1 MVRID
6 QTICLIVVKM
16 GIIIRK
22 NVAKFDDQSENIIL
36 VKGASSAY
44 NGNWRPTV
52 KMDYVHGCSPNM
64 PSLPVYSVG
73 YHEPRHHLLG
83 SWRILPTEFEKKSF
97 RSVNEQINQLW
108 TNKKVMKTVNLVK
121 SNLFYPVMTETGQND
136 KSQNMQYC
144 CLWRITVLTN
154 GSVTVAFFG
163 MLCGELE

>member
-16 GIIIRK
+16 AIIIRK

-36 VKGASSAY
+36 IKGASSAY
-44 NGNWRPTV
+44 NGNWCPTV
-52 KMDYVHGCSPNM
+52 KIDHVHGCSPNM

-97 RSVNEQINQLW
+97 RSVNEQINQL
-108 TNKKVMKTVNLVK
+108 
-121 SNLFYPVMTETGQND
+121 
-136 KSQNMQYC
+136 
-144 CLWRITVLTN
+144 
-154 GSVTVAFFG
+154 
-163 MLCGELE
+163 

>member
-1 MVRID
+1 MNRD
-6 QTICLIVVKM
+6 
-16 GIIIRK
+16 IIYWDPGEFSR
-22 NVAKFDDQSENIIL
+22 L
-36 VKGASSAY
+36 
-44 NGNWRPTV
+44 
-52 KMDYVHGCSPNM
+52 
-64 PSLPVYSVG
+64 SLK
-73 YHEPRHHLLG
+73 
-83 SWRILPTEFEKKSF
+83 KKSF

-121 SNLFYPVMTETGQND
+121 SNLFYQVMTETGQND